1 VRKNTKA
8 RLLPIVIFPAIMP
21 AILLPAM
28 LSHHVSDH
36 VLGATMGF
44 CIGLAI
50 VGLVWMVKSNSDC
63 SKGPGVK

>member
-1 VRKNTKA
+1 MKKNSKA
-8 RLLPIVIFPAIMP
+8 RFLPILIFPLIMP

-28 LSHHVSDH
+28 LSHHVSGD

-50 VGLVWMVKSNSDC
+50 VGLAWIVKRNGDC
-63 SKGPGVK
+63 STDG